1 MHRSPLSRRY
11 HSKRLG
17 LAFAILLALGV
28 ILFDARACRAREQLD
43 SGVSVLQR
51 RITELE
57 QALDR
62 CQKRL
67 EIPTV
72 SLTAHPEVEAA
83 STKVGS
89 GGKVDLDAVGLG
101 GRVKED
107 AFLNQVQVL
116 LYVRIILVVQNSRAP
131 VRLMSET

>member
-1 MHRSPLSRRY
+1 M
-11 HSKRLG
+11 
-17 LAFAILLALGV
+17 
-28 ILFDARACRAREQLD
+28 
-43 SGVSVLQR
+43 LQR

-72 SLTAHPEVEAA
+72 ALTAHPEVEAA
-83 STKVGS
+83 ATKLGK
-89 GGKVDLDAVGLG
+89 GRKVDLDALGLSV
-101 GRVKED
+101 RVQDD

-116 LYVRIILVVQNSRAP
+116 SWFCTHACSKLKLTGWA
-131 VRLMSET
+131 T

>member
-1 MHRSPLSRRY
+1 ML
-11 HSKRLG
+11 KRD
-17 LAFAILLALGV
+17 I
-28 ILFDARACRAREQLD
+28 QLD

-72 SLTAHPEVEAA
+72 TFTAHPEVDAA
-83 STKVGS
+83 ANKLLE
-89 GGKVDLDAVGLG
+89 GGKLDLDALGLAK
-101 GRVKED
+101 RIKD
-107 AFLNQVQVL
+107 DSFLNQVQVK
-116 LYVRIILVVQNSRAP
+116 RSA
-131 VRLMSET
+131 

>member
-1 MHRSPLSRRY
+1 MLLSACSPGRALAGAAVSPFFFTLHLITENLETMCSRGLS
-11 HSKRLG
+11 
-17 LAFAILLALGV
+17 LAPFHATAI
-28 ILFDARACRAREQLD
+28 QLD

-72 SLTAHPEVEAA
+72 ALVAHPEVEAA
-83 STKVGS
+83 SVKVGK
-89 GGKVDLDAVGLG
+89 GRKVDLDAVGLG
-101 GRVKED
+101 RRVKED
-107 AFLNQVQVL
+107 AFLNQVQV
-116 LYVRIILVVQNSRAP
+116 
-131 VRLMSET
+131 

>member
-1 MHRSPLSRRY
+1 MCTPKLD
-11 HSKRLG
+11 
-17 LAFAILLALGV
+17 I
-28 ILFDARACRAREQLD
+28 QLD

-72 SLTAHPEVEAA
+72 NLTAHPDVDAAA
-83 STKVGS
+83 SKVGE
-89 GGKVDLDAVGLG
+89 GGKVDLDALGLG
-101 GRVKED
+101 RRVKDD
-107 AFLNQVQVL
+107 AFLNQVQVRWYQPTTVL
-116 LYVRIILVVQNSRAP
+116 RKGRQDGRCAYLASFHVRQRMQSSYSYSRG
-131 VRLMSET
+131 LE

>member
-1 MHRSPLSRRY
+1 MQT
-11 HSKRLG
+11 
-17 LAFAILLALGV
+17 AL
-28 ILFDARACRAREQLD
+28 QLD

-72 SLTAHPEVEAA
+72 ALVAHPEVEAA
-83 STKVGS
+83 SLKVGK
-89 GGKVDLDAVGLG
+89 GRKVDLDAVGLG
-101 GRVKED
+101 RRVQED
-107 AFLNQVQVL
+107 AFLNQVQVNNIHGSIAVVEIEHTHL
-116 LYVRIILVVQNSRAP
+116 CPSLYASP
-131 VRLMSET
+131 

>member
-1 MHRSPLSRRY
+1 MLEHGTNSAVSCGEYSNGYPPP
-11 HSKRLG
+11 
-17 LAFAILLALGV
+17 
-28 ILFDARACRAREQLD
+28 ACQQLD

-72 SLTAHPEVEAA
+72 ALAAHPEVEAA
-83 STKVGS
+83 SSKMGKGMKVH
-89 GGKVDLDAVGLG
+89 LDALGLG
-101 GRVKED
+101 RRVQDD
-107 AFLNQVQVL
+107 AFLNQVQVTCSQAF
-116 LYVRIILVVQNSRAP
+116 VAPFAVTGVVY
-131 VRLMSET
+131 

>member
-1 MHRSPLSRRY
+1 MLLS
-11 HSKRLG
+11 L
-17 LAFAILLALGV
+17 LAFLCNKTAK
-28 ILFDARACRAREQLD
+28 QLD

-72 SLTAHPEVEAA
+72 ALVAHPEVEAA
-83 STKVGS
+83 SSKVGS

-101 GRVKED
+101 RRVQED
-107 AFLNQVQVL
+107 AFLNQVQV
-116 LYVRIILVVQNSRAP
+116 NNTTAWSK
-131 VRLMSET
+131 

>member
-1 MHRSPLSRRY
+1 MS
-11 HSKRLG
+11 
-17 LAFAILLALGV
+17 V
-28 ILFDARACRAREQLD
+28 QLD

-72 SLTAHPEVEAA
+72 ALAAHPEVENA
-83 STKVGS
+83 SAKLGH
-89 GGKVDLDAVGLG
+89 GRKVDLDTLGLG
-101 GRVKED
+101 QRVQDD
-107 AFLNQVQVL
+107 AFLNQVQVM
-116 LYVRIILVVQNSRAP
+116 NST
-131 VRLMSET
+131 MSM

>member
-1 MHRSPLSRRY
+1 M
-11 HSKRLG
+11 
-17 LAFAILLALGV
+17 A
-28 ILFDARACRAREQLD
+28 QLD

-72 SLTAHPEVEAA
+72 ALTAHPEVEAA
-83 STKVGS
+83 ASRIGKGR
-89 GGKVDLDAVGLG
+89 KVDLDALGLAA
-101 GRVKED
+101 RVQDD
-107 AFLNQVQVL
+107 AFLNQVQVN
-116 LYVRIILVVQNSRAP
+116 LVFEMGTVATRCCF
-131 VRLMSET
+131 

>member
-1 MHRSPLSRRY
+1 M
-11 HSKRLG
+11 
-17 LAFAILLALGV
+17 
-28 ILFDARACRAREQLD
+28 
-43 SGVSVLQR
+43 LQR

-72 SLTAHPEVEAA
+72 ALTAHPEVEAA
-83 STKVGS
+83 SRKVGS

-101 GRVKED
+101 RRVQED
-107 AFLNQVQVL
+107 AFLNQVQVTAM
-116 LYVRIILVVQNSRAP
+116 IIQSTHATLSGSWQAMDVFSAGC
-131 VRLMSET
+131 